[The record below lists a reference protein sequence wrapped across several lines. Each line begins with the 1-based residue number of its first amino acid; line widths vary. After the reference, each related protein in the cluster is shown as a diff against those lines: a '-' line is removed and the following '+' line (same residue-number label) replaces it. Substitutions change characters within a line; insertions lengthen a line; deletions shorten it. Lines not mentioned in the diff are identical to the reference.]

1 MFPINM
7 VTKRSP
13 VVSTMMMKTTSN
25 QSVVLSKFPKVLS
38 IVQIL
43 KGYFGPKGNYKQRN

>member
-13 VVSTMMMKTTSN
+13 LVTMMMLKTISSH
-25 QSVVLSKFPKVLS
+25 SVVLSSVPNVL
-38 IVQIL
+38 INNNL
-43 KGYFGPKGNYKQRN
+43 